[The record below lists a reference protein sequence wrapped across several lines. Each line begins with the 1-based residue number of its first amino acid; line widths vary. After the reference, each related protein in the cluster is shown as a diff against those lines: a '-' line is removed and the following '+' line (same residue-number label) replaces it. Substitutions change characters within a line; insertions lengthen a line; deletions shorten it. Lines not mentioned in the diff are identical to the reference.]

1 MRPNPMNDCE
11 IIRDMRTVLNRSQMV
26 AIFANEFLP
35 DNDEKVFT
43 DLINESIEYLTQ
55 ARDSIKK

>member
-1 MRPNPMNDCE
+1 MNDCE
-11 IIRDMRTVLNRSQMV
+11 IIRDMRTVLNRSQIAMV
-26 AIFANEFLP
+26 FAKEFLP
-35 DNDEKVFT
+35 AKDEKVFT